1 MKHGQGC
8 NCKKCEKELS
18 DKIIKAFSN
27 VNKKVKVRTVYH
39 PSSNRK
45 PDISEYK
52 TKEIAQSM
60 IDMILKWGIGIVSC
74 KIIEGGE

>member
-1 MKHGQGC
+1 
-8 NCKKCEKELS
+8 
-18 DKIIKAFSN
+18 
-27 VNKKVKVRTVYH
+27 VYH

-60 IDMILKWGIGIVSC
+60 IDMILKWGVGIVSR